1 MLMRFLHPGLFGILL
16 ATACSDPSGPPI
28 FQQEPLP
35 PPILLQIGAA
45 DTAYNDETTLQ
56 LSGSTGR
63 LRLEGTVSL
72 PGPNYTLDLS
82 GTRLG
87 FDITINLLT
96 VEIPGSTPESN
107 LSGRSLAAE
116 WELPEGT
123 YRIIV
128 QDAVKSLKEQAVVVD

>member
-1 MLMRFLHPGLFGILL
+1 MRFLPIGLLGLL
-16 ATACSDPSGPPI
+16 LTSACSDPSGPPI

-35 PPILLQIGAA
+35 PPVLLQIGAA
-45 DTAYNDETTLQ
+45 DTAYNDETTLE

-82 GTRLG
+82 GIRLG
-87 FDITINLLT
+87 FDITIDLLT
-96 VEIPGSTPESN
+96 VEIPGGTPDPN
-107 LSGRSLAAE
+107 LTGRSIVAE
-116 WELPEGT
+116 WELPAGT